1 MLSIRYPAPLLA
13 GGRIA
18 ITAPSAGVEASMQL
32 RLELCIEGLRTQG
45 FVVEEGECLR
55 RQQQDTSAPAEVRA
69 AELMHYLLRDD
80 IGAIIPPWGGEL
92 AIELL
97 ELLDW
102 HALAHARPKW
112 LLGYS
117 DTSTLQ
123 VALTLRL
130 GWATAHGPC
139 LMDLV
144 AGQNDS
150 LTARAMSALATPAGG
165 QFEQFQ
171 SARWQARRTDFAI
184 VPDVTY
190 SLTEPTHWRCLNR
203 SAGNVVRF
211 GGRLIGGCLD
221 TLMHTAGTPYG
232 DLRRFIADAGSDGV
246 ILYFENAEQS
256 PVDVVR
262 ALHRLRW
269 AGWLD
274 GVAGLVVGRSAAPD
288 SQDKLGG
295 TRLRYADAL
304 KRMLAGLP
312 CPVLIDVDIGH
323 LPPQLVLIN
332 GAKAQVSWSESGGG
346 RVVQALT

>member
-1 MLSIRYPAPLLA
+1 MPSIRYPAPLLA

-18 ITAPSAGVEASMQL
+18 ITAPSSGVEASMQL
-32 RLELCIEGLRTQG
+32 RLELCIEGLRTRG
-45 FVVEEGECLR
+45 FVVEEGQCLR
-55 RQQQDTSAPAEVRA
+55 RQQQDASAPAEVRA

-80 IGAIIPPWGGEL
+80 IDAIIPPWGGEL

-97 ELLDW
+97 DRLDW
-102 HALAHARPKW
+102 HALARARPKW

-144 AGQNDS
+144 DGQDDH
-150 LTARAMSALATPAGG
+150 LTAHAMSALATPAGG

-171 SARWQARRTDFAI
+171 SARWQAQRTDFAI

-203 SAGNVVRF
+203 SADDVVLF

-232 DLRRFIADAGSDGV
+232 DLRRFIADAGSDGA
-246 ILYFENAEQS
+246 ILYVENAKQS

-288 SQDKLGG
+288 SHDQLGG

-304 KRMLAGLP
+304 QRMLASLP
-312 CPVLIDVDIGH
+312 CPVLADADIGH
-323 LPPQLVLIN
+323 LPPQLLLIN
-332 GAKAQVSWSESGGG
+332 GARAQVSWSGSGGG
-346 RVVQALT
+346 RVVQTLA